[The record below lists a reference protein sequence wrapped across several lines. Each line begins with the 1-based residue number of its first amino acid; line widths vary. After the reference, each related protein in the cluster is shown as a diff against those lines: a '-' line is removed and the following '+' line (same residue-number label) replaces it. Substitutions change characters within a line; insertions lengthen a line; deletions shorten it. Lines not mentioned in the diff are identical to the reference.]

1 MKFYR
6 LKELCTDII
15 DCPHSTPKWLDKGI
29 PVIRNYNLN
38 NRGIDTTNLSF
49 VDEETYVQRIK
60 RAKPEAGD
68 IIISREAPMGVVGM
82 IPENFKCCLGQRL
95 VLLKIDKQKC
105 NPKYLLYSLTS
116 QFVQQQIKRIDL
128 TGSIVSNLN
137 IPDLKNL
144 LIPVIEKQQNDC
156 AHLLDLIDSKIELNN
171 KINDELESMAK
182 TIYDYWF
189 LQFEFPN
196 EEGKPYKS
204 SGGKMVWN
212 EKLKR
217 EIPEGWGI
225 EYLGD
230 ILEKINE
237 TVNPDKTNGLPYT
250 PMDELPIRQMSYSN
264 FKSNEETNIS
274 LIGYKKKDILFGSMR
289 AYFHRVCI
297 APFNGITRT
306 TTFVLKPRLKNT
318 LGYSF
323 ETMNLDATVNYAV
336 RNSIGTQQPYAVWDN
351 SLEKMPIV
359 KVPLKLK
366 EKYSAIMEPLINK
379 VIMNN
384 LENQEFA
391 SLQDFLL
398 PLLMNGQVR
407 FKE

>member
-1 MKFYR
+1 
-6 LKELCTDII
+6 
-15 DCPHSTPKWLDKGI
+15 
-29 PVIRNYNLN
+29 
-38 NRGIDTTNLSF
+38 
-49 VDEETYVQRIK
+49 
-60 RAKPEAGD
+60 
-68 IIISREAPMGVVGM
+68 
-82 IPENFKCCLGQRL
+82 
-95 VLLKIDKQKC
+95 
-105 NPKYLLYSLTS
+105 
-116 QFVQQQIKRIDL
+116 
-128 TGSIVSNLN
+128 
-137 IPDLKNL
+137 
-144 LIPVIEKQQNDC
+144 
-156 AHLLDLIDSKIELNN
+156 
-171 KINDELESMAK
+171 
-182 TIYDYWF
+182 
-189 LQFEFPN
+189 
-196 EEGKPYKS
+196 
-204 SGGKMVWN
+204 MVWN

-264 FKSNEETNIS
+264 FKSDEEANSS